1 MYQQKLKKNVKNEF
15 MRIKKNT
22 KNFKKL
28 IEISIRFDDI
38 LYNKVI
44 KKNTIIR
51 IKNLKFMQKKTLIK
65 KVFILKVKNNI
76 Y

>member
-1 MYQQKLKKNVKNEF
+1 

-38 LYNKVI
+38 LYDKII
-44 KKNTIIR
+44 KKNTTIR
-51 IKNLKFMQKKTLIK
+51 IKGLKSIQKKTLMK